1 MGSPFFVAQHKTAD
15 NLCASTPFTKH
26 KGPGMFNVN
35 SYFDG
40 NVASIAFE
48 GEKLPATVG
57 VMAPGDYE
65 FGTSQKEYMSVISGA
80 LTVKLP
86 GSQEWIT
93 FQAGEKFEVEAN
105 QKFAVKVTSDT
116 AYLCLY
122 E

>member
-1 MGSPFFVAQHKTAD
+1 
-15 NLCASTPFTKH
+15 
-26 KGPGMFNVN
+26 MFKVN
-35 SYFDG
+35 NYFDG
-40 NVASIAFE
+40 KVASIAFQ

-86 GSQEWIT
+86 GSNEWVT
-93 FQAGEKFEVEAN
+93 YTAGESFEVEAN
-105 QKFAVKVTSDT
+105 QTFGVKIEQDT
-116 AYLCLY
+116 AYLCQY

>member
-1 MGSPFFVAQHKTAD
+1 
-15 NLCASTPFTKH
+15 
-26 KGPGMFNVN
+26 MFDVN
-35 SYFDG
+35 NYFEG
-40 NVASIAFE
+40 NVASIAFK

-86 GSQEWIT
+86 GSDEWVT
-93 FQAGEKFEVEAN
+93 YTSGESFEVEAN
-105 QKFAVKVTSDT
+105 QKFGVKVAQDT